1 MHLPVQSSTTFEDAK
16 QKRVKMLP
24 PCPINYRF
32 ALCTDSQILDD
43 FLKQSTLHC
52 YLCNTYSTFLF
63 QNLRIRM
70 MHNETQLVVEILLW
84 IRFISD
90 TYCSH
95 LEFLCQIDH
104 EGSDQ
109 KPSETQLKSSG
120 WCYDVLDIE
129 IWRRAKRIC
138 WDRYCSPVTLK
149 TLEIAVQIWTI
160 FIW

>member
-1 MHLPVQSSTTFEDAK
+1 MKGGRKEIQKKKTFAPASSDFRVQQLLRMRSRK
-16 QKRVKMLP
+16 GLKYCP

-43 FLKQSTLHC
+43 FLKQYTLYC

-109 KPSETQLKSSG
+109 KPSETQLKSS
-120 WCYDVLDIE
+120 
-129 IWRRAKRIC
+129 
-138 WDRYCSPVTLK
+138 
-149 TLEIAVQIWTI
+149 
-160 FIW
+160 

>member
-1 MHLPVQSSTTFEDAK
+1 MKGGRKEIQKKKTFAPASSDFRVQQLLRMRSRK
-16 QKRVKMLP
+16 GLKYCP

-43 FLKQSTLHC
+43 FLKQYTLYC

-90 TYCSH
+90 ILQS
-95 LEFLCQIDH
+95 FGIFM
-104 EGSDQ
+104 SNR
-109 KPSETQLKSSG
+109 PRRFRSETIRNSTQVLVKVDATMSWILKFEDALNEFVETG
-120 WCYDVLDIE
+120 FVHL
-129 IWRRAKRIC
+129 
-138 WDRYCSPVTLK
+138 
-149 TLEIAVQIWTI
+149 
-160 FIW
+160 